1 MVRLAGATGFFVCS
15 QTKTVSLSLRDG
27 FLVLVMLM
35 VPLSGANTILCLFTN
50 KDSLP
55 QSQRWFLGIC
65 DAQWCHLAGADKISE
80 KHYGLKRTISYTLMI
95 NMAGAC
101 SARMFP
107 FSKIKHLQSA
117 QPPYSFSTQ
126 IDAV

>member
-1 MVRLAGATGFFVCS
+1 
-15 QTKTVSLSLRDG
+15 
-27 FLVLVMLM
+27 
-35 VPLSGANTILCLFTN
+35 
-50 KDSLP
+50 
-55 QSQRWFLGIC
+55 LGIC

-101 SARMFP
+101 SAECSRLA
-107 FSKIKHLQSA
+107 KLSA
-117 QPPYSFSTQ
+117 FNQLSLPISFSTQ